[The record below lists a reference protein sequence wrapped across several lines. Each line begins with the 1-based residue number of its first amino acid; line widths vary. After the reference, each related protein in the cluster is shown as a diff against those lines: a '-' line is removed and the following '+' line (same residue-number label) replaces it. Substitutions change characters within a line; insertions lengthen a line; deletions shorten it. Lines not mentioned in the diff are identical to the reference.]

1 MVIFHSYVSLPE
13 GKKIDEGKVDVWT
26 PDGPWVRF
34 HWPIPVEDVGQGS
47 SLGQQTNELR
57 RRETLMVVMNS
68 HEQSPKWQTGWWFG
82 TWLLFSHILG
92 VIIPTDFHIFQDG
105 YCTTNQQNIWS

>member
-47 SLGQQTNELR
+47 SLGQTNELR
-57 RRETLMVVMNS
+57 RRETLMVVMNT
-68 HEQSPKWQTGWWFG
+68 HEQS
-82 TWLLFSHILG
+82 
-92 VIIPTDFHIFQDG
+92 
-105 YCTTNQQNIWS
+105 QNDKLVGGLEHGFYFPIYWE

>member
-57 RRETLMVVMNS
+57 RRETLMVVMNT
-68 HEQSPKWQTGWWFG
+68 HEQS
-82 TWLLFSHILG
+82 
-92 VIIPTDFHIFQDG
+92 
-105 YCTTNQQNIWS
+105 QNDKLVGGLEHGFYFPIYWE